1 MNYNTKIS
9 NPTDEL
15 VLDLLYIGEEKL
27 IKNNEFIPK
36 MNDLLKNGLI
46 DQQKYEEVI
55 SMNTKKINKKRS
67 YKYEH
72 KKD

>member
-27 IKNNEFIPK
+27 IKNEN
-36 MNDLLKNGLI
+36 
-46 DQQKYEEVI
+46 
-55 SMNTKKINKKRS
+55 
-67 YKYEH
+67 
-72 KKD
+72 

>member
-36 MNDLLKNGLI
+36 MNDLLKNRLI

-55 SMNTKKINKKRS
+55 SMNTKKINKN
-67 YKYEH
+67 
-72 KKD
+72 KKMRVI

>member
-46 DQQKYEEVI
+46 YQQKYEEVI
-55 SMNTKKINKKRS
+55 SMNTKKINKN
-67 YKYEH
+67 
-72 KKD
+72 KKMRVI